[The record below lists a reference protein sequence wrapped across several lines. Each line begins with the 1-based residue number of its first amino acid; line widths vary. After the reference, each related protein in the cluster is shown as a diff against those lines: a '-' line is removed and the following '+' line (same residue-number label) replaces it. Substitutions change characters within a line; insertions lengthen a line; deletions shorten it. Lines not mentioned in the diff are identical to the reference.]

1 MLSIPP
7 SPRANI
13 ISSEASYILTII
25 YFQMWIVLKLTLT
38 YVTDMNRLVNA
49 GDVQIAWLHLQSS
62 VTRHT
67 IVARNAPLLRVAHVM
82 CIYIYIYIY
91 INWNPSS
98 PTPLFHT
105 HPHTHILS
113 HKRTKAHTSK
123 VGPNENKDKQ
133 YTNCVRTDV

>member
-25 YFQMWIVLKLTLT
+25 YFQMWIVLKLTLI
-38 YVTDMNRLVNA
+38 YVTDMNRVVTA

-67 IVARNAPLLRVAHVM
+67 FVARIALLFRVAQVM
-82 CIYIYIYIY
+82 YIYIYIHIY
-91 INWNPSS
+91 IN
-98 PTPLFHT
+98 
-105 HPHTHILS
+105 
-113 HKRTKAHTSK
+113 
-123 VGPNENKDKQ
+123 
-133 YTNCVRTDV
+133 